1 MLHPKDR
8 EMPFWRDGRRVAL
21 PAGRLMGRTVR
32 MMHTYPE
39 SLPGRR
45 TNAQQ
50 KTSSAERDCMRSL
63 IVAELGGTCMRP
75 RRPGKRLFSEPA
87 ILVPLPFGRLGP
99 PPRIRS
105 LSNPVPALRG

>member
-39 SLPGRR
+39 SLTDVERMHSKRQAVRR
-45 TNAQQ
+45 GIV
-50 KTSSAERDCMRSL
+50 CGLSL
-63 IVAELGGTCMRP
+63 WLNWEG
-75 RRPGKRLFSEPA
+75 PA
-87 ILVPLPFGRLGP
+87 
-99 PPRIRS
+99 
-105 LSNPVPALRG
+105 